1 MIQKELRVADRREKE
16 KERSK
21 TGKKQNTISRWWR
34 ETSGELNKVSWP
46 TRQEAWRLTRIVIV
60 VLVAMS
66 ALLGILD
73 FLFSKVITL
82 VLA

>member
-1 MIQKELRVADRREKE
+1 VAYKREKE
-16 KERSK
+16 KERGK
-21 TGKKQNTISRWWR
+21 TGKKQNFLARWWR

-66 ALLGILD
+66 ALLGVLD
-73 FLFSKVITL
+73 FLFSKVITFIL
-82 VLA
+82 S